1 MTEDTDLDITKGNAL
16 VRHCFGIDPAGM
28 GDDEWSQYVA
38 EAMWLMGFNAK
49 LIAVEVSKIFSK
61 R

>member
-1 MTEDTDLDITKGNAL
+1 MTDDTDLDITKGNAL
-16 VRHCFGIDPAGM
+16 IKHCFGISPSDLE
-28 GDDEWSQYVA
+28 DEEWSQIVA

-49 LIAVEVSKIFSK
+49 LIAVEVSRIFST

>member
-1 MTEDTDLDITKGNAL
+1 MTDDTDLDITKGNAL
-16 VRHCFGIDPAGM
+16 IRHCFGMRADDM
-28 GDDEWSQYVA
+28 DDDEWSQYVA

-61 R
+61 G